1 MTFTESNQ
9 LLDPKY
15 QSGSYRTGSSQHSG
29 LQQPRPQENTPS
41 AEDQKI
47 AAIKNEIVEKEK
59 IIDRLLGY
67 NYEDDDYT
75 AEYAP
80 SDLFDNLVL
89 FNSPSDRT
97 VEKYTKKLNALKS
110 ILAYKKDGSIDI
122 EKTKENSEYLLNATS
137 ADNLAFLFKLRDRI
151 DNRGNAGDTNLLS
164 ENVQKLSKDIQEVNK
179 TANHA
184 LDGISLAVAM
194 ANLPTVSSEYN
205 HNISASYGTY
215 AGSHSFALGLSGHIA
230 NDRLS
235 YKLSGA
241 VNTKGNLAF
250 GVGVGVNLGK
260 KNQSNKELLDRIEK
274 LENLV
279 KQLQNK

>member
-1 MTFTESNQ
+1 MTFTNQ
-9 LLDPKY
+9 LLCGNHQAGTHGCPKY
-15 QSGSYRTGSSQHSG
+15 SSQ
-29 LQQPRPQENTPS
+29 QQDDTPS
-41 AEDQKI
+41 EEDQKI
-47 AAIKNEIVEKEK
+47 AAIKNEINNK
-59 IIDRLLGY
+59 I
-67 NYEDDDYT
+67 
-75 AEYAP
+75 
-80 SDLFDNLVL
+80 DNLSKNDEDKTLIKNVFSTEYINDLKELKKVKEYVDAL
-89 FNSPSDRT
+89 FEDYDNNIHYLRNIPVPLDNDDFVYFINR
-97 VEKYTKKLNALKS
+97 KKN
-110 ILAYKKDGSIDI
+110 ID
-122 EKTKENSEYLLNATS
+122 
-137 ADNLAFLFKLRDRI
+137 
-151 DNRGNAGDTNLLS
+151 
-164 ENVQKLSKDIQEVNK
+164 QKLDALSK

-184 LDGISLAVAM
+184 LDGVSLAVAM

-215 AGSHSFALGLSGHIA
+215 AGSHSFALGLSGHIS

>member
-1 MTFTESNQ
+1 MKKATISLIFLIASSLAFTND
-9 LLDPKY
+9 LLNGNHQVNP
-15 QSGSYRTGSSQHSG
+15 TGE
-29 LQQPRPQENTPS
+29 PQRQNPQGNTPS
-41 AEDQKI
+41 AEDQEI
-47 AAIKNEIVEKEK
+47 AALRNEINNKIDKLAKNDEDKAFIKRALDIESIYNAHNLNELKKAKESVDALFEDYDNN
-59 IIDRLLGY
+59 INCLHFLIDSSNNGAFLY
-67 NYEDDDYT
+67 
-75 AEYAP
+75 
-80 SDLFDNLVL
+80 F
-89 FNSPSDRT
+89 
-97 VEKYTKKLNALKS
+97 LNHKKS
-110 ILAYKKDGSIDI
+110 IDQKID
-122 EKTKENSEYLLNATS
+122 T
-137 ADNLAFLFKLRDRI
+137 
-151 DNRGNAGDTNLLS
+151 LS
-164 ENVQKLSKDIQEVNK
+164 K

-184 LDGISLAVAM
+184 LDGVSLAVAM

>member
-1 MTFTESNQ
+1 MKKISISLIFLLASSLTFTNQ
-9 LLDPKY
+9 LLCGNHQAGTQGCPKY
-15 QSGSYRTGSSQHSG
+15 SSQ
-29 LQQPRPQENTPS
+29 QQDDTPS
-41 AEDQKI
+41 EEDQKI
-47 AAIKNEIVEKEK
+47 AAIKNEINNK
-59 IIDRLLGY
+59 I
-67 NYEDDDYT
+67 
-75 AEYAP
+75 
-80 SDLFDNLVL
+80 
-89 FNSPSDRT
+89 
-97 VEKYTKKLNALKS
+97 
-110 ILAYKKDGSIDI
+110 
-122 EKTKENSEYLLNATS
+122 
-137 ADNLAFLFKLRDRI
+137 DNLAKNEDKTLIKNVFSTEYINDLKELKKVKEYVDALFEDYDNNIHYLRNIPVPLDNDDFVYFINRKKNI
-151 DNRGNAGDTNLLS
+151 D
-164 ENVQKLSKDIQEVNK
+164 QKLDALSK

-184 LDGISLAVAM
+184 LDGVSLAVAM

-250 GVGVGVNLGK
+250 GVGVGVNLG
-260 KNQSNKELLDRIEK
+260 RIEK

>member
-1 MTFTESNQ
+1 MKKISISLIFLLASSLAFTNE
-9 LLDPKY
+9 LLNGNHQVNPQNLPK
-15 QSGSYRTGSSQHSG
+15 GGP
-29 LQQPRPQENTPS
+29 QQPHIVDDTPRETPDVI
-41 AEDQKI
+41 ALKKKI
-47 AAIKNEIVEKEK
+47 NDK
-59 IIDRLLGY
+59 IDRLAK
-67 NYEDDDYT
+67 NEDKDEIKEFFRTNQLYT
-75 AEYAP
+75 
-80 SDLFDNLVL
+80 DLNELKK
-89 FNSPSDRT
+89 
-97 VEKYTKKLNALKS
+97 VEKYVDVLFEDYDNNINCLHFFNDSTGNNSFLYLVNRKKS
-110 ILAYKKDGSIDI
+110 IDKKID
-122 EKTKENSEYLLNATS
+122 A
-137 ADNLAFLFKLRDRI
+137 
-151 DNRGNAGDTNLLS
+151 LS
-164 ENVQKLSKDIQEVNK
+164 K

-184 LDGISLAVAM
+184 LDGVSLAVAM

>member
-1 MTFTESNQ
+1 MKKATISLIFLIASSLTFTNQ
-9 LLDPKY
+9 LLCGNHQAGTHGCPKY
-15 QSGSYRTGSSQHSG
+15 SSQ
-29 LQQPRPQENTPS
+29 QQDDTPS
-41 AEDQKI
+41 EEDQKI
-47 AAIKNEIVEKEK
+47 AAIKNEINNK
-59 IIDRLLGY
+59 I
-67 NYEDDDYT
+67 
-75 AEYAP
+75 
-80 SDLFDNLVL
+80 DNLSKNDEDKTLIKNVFSTEYINDLKELKKVKEYVDAL
-89 FNSPSDRT
+89 FED
-97 VEKYTKKLNALKS
+97 Y
-110 ILAYKKDGSIDI
+110 
-122 EKTKENSEYLLNATS
+122 
-137 ADNLAFLFKLRDRI
+137 DNNIHYLRDCNARTSNDDFVYFINRKKNI
-151 DNRGNAGDTNLLS
+151 DQKIDALS
-164 ENVQKLSKDIQEVNK
+164 K

-184 LDGISLAVAM
+184 LDGVSLAVAM

-215 AGSHSFALGLSGHIA
+215 DGSHSFALGLSGHIA
-230 NDRLS
+230 NYRLS

>member
-1 MTFTESNQ
+1 MCIRDREYVDALFEDYDANIHYLRSC
-9 LLDPKY
+9 
-15 QSGSYRTGSSQHSG
+15 H
-29 LQQPRPQENTPS
+29 PS
-41 AEDQKI
+41 P
-47 AAIKNEIVEKEK
+47 AI
-59 IIDRLLGY
+59 
-67 NYEDDDYT
+67 DDSLCNDDFLY
-75 AEYAP
+75 
-80 SDLFDNLVL
+80 FVN
-89 FNSPSDRT
+89 R
-97 VEKYTKKLNALKS
+97 KKS
-110 ILAYKKDGSIDI
+110 IDKKID
-122 EKTKENSEYLLNATS
+122 A
-137 ADNLAFLFKLRDRI
+137 
-151 DNRGNAGDTNLLS
+151 LS
-164 ENVQKLSKDIQEVNK
+164 K

-184 LDGISLAVAM
+184 LDGVSLAVAM

-205 HNISASYGTY
+205 RNISASYGTY

>member
-1 MTFTESNQ
+1 MKKISISLLFLIASSLTFTND
-9 LLDPKY
+9 LLNGNHQVNPQNLPK
-15 QSGSYRTGSSQHSG
+15 GGP
-29 LQQPRPQENTPS
+29 QQPHIVDDTPRETPDVI
-41 AEDQKI
+41 ALKKKI
-47 AAIKNEIVEKEK
+47 NDK
-59 IIDRLLGY
+59 IDRLAKK
-67 NYEDDDYT
+67 EDKDEIIDFFRINQLYT
-75 AEYAP
+75 
-80 SDLFDNLVL
+80 DLNELKK
-89 FNSPSDRT
+89 
-97 VEKYTKKLNALKS
+97 VEKYVDVLFEDYDNNINCLHFFNDYTGNNSFLYLVNRKKS
-110 ILAYKKDGSIDI
+110 IDKKID
-122 EKTKENSEYLLNATS
+122 A
-137 ADNLAFLFKLRDRI
+137 
-151 DNRGNAGDTNLLS
+151 LS
-164 ENVQKLSKDIQEVNK
+164 K

-184 LDGISLAVAM
+184 LDGVSLAVAM

>member
-41 AEDQKI
+41 VEDPKI
-47 AAIKNEIVEKEK
+47 AALRKEINDK
-59 IIDRLLGY
+59 IDRLAK
-67 NYEDDDYT
+67 NDEDKAFIKDAFKTESQFNVYDLTELKKAKEYVDALFEDYDT
-75 AEYAP
+75 NIHY
-80 SDLFDNLVL
+80 L
-89 FNSPSDRT
+89 RT
-97 VEKYTKKLNALKS
+97 VHTSPDNDGFLYFLNRKKS
-110 ILAYKKDGSIDI
+110 IDKKID
-122 EKTKENSEYLLNATS
+122 A
-137 ADNLAFLFKLRDRI
+137 
-151 DNRGNAGDTNLLS
+151 LS
-164 ENVQKLSKDIQEVNK
+164 K

-184 LDGISLAVAM
+184 LDGVSLAVAM

>member
-1 MTFTESNQ
+1 MKKTTISLIFLVASSLTFTNQ
-9 LLDPKY
+9 LLCGNHQAGTHGCPKY
-15 QSGSYRTGSSQHSG
+15 SSQ
-29 LQQPRPQENTPS
+29 QQDDTPS
-41 AEDQKI
+41 EEDQKI
-47 AAIKNEIVEKEK
+47 AAIKNEINNK
-59 IIDRLLGY
+59 I
-67 NYEDDDYT
+67 
-75 AEYAP
+75 
-80 SDLFDNLVL
+80 
-89 FNSPSDRT
+89 
-97 VEKYTKKLNALKS
+97 
-110 ILAYKKDGSIDI
+110 
-122 EKTKENSEYLLNATS
+122 
-137 ADNLAFLFKLRDRI
+137 DNLAKNEDKAFIKDVFSTEHMNDLKELKKVKEYVDALFEDY
-151 DNRGNAGDTNLLS
+151 DTNIHYLRTVHASPDNDGFLYFLNRKKSIDKKIDTLS
-164 ENVQKLSKDIQEVNK
+164 K

-184 LDGISLAVAM
+184 LDGVSLAVAM

>member
-1 MTFTESNQ
+1 MKKATISLIFLIASSLTFTNQ
-9 LLDPKY
+9 LLCGNHQAGTHGCPKY
-15 QSGSYRTGSSQHSG
+15 SSQ
-29 LQQPRPQENTPS
+29 QQDDTPS
-41 AEDQKI
+41 EEDQKI
-47 AAIKNEIVEKEK
+47 AAIKNEINNK
-59 IIDRLLGY
+59 I
-67 NYEDDDYT
+67 
-75 AEYAP
+75 
-80 SDLFDNLVL
+80 DNLSKNDEDKTLIKNVFSTEYINDLKELKKVKEYVDAL
-89 FNSPSDRT
+89 FEDYDNNIHYLRT
-97 VEKYTKKLNALKS
+97 VHASPDNDGFLYFLNRKKS
-110 ILAYKKDGSIDI
+110 IDKKID
-122 EKTKENSEYLLNATS
+122 A
-137 ADNLAFLFKLRDRI
+137 
-151 DNRGNAGDTNLLS
+151 LS
-164 ENVQKLSKDIQEVNK
+164 K

-184 LDGISLAVAM
+184 LDGVSLAVAM

-205 HNISASYGTY
+205 HNISVSYGTY

>member
-1 MTFTESNQ
+1 MKKISISLIFLIVSSLAFTGPNQ
-9 LLDPKY
+9 LLY
-15 QSGSYRTGSSQHSG
+15 GNHQAGSSG
-29 LQQPRPQENTPS
+29 
-41 AEDQKI
+41 EDPEIEKV
-47 AAIKNEIVEKEK
+47 KKEIVEKE
-59 IIDRLLGY
+59 IYIDKLLGTY
-67 NYEDDDYT
+67 DESKHNNYE
-75 AEYAP
+75 AEYTP
-80 SDLFDNLVL
+80 DHFYNILDEFIIESNGTLE
-89 FNSPSDRT
+89 S
-97 VEKYTKKLNALKS
+97 YTKKLNALNS
-110 ILAYKKDGSIDI
+110 LLAYNEDGSIDN
-122 EKTKENSEYLLNATS
+122 EKFKENIGYFKMAQNY
-137 ADNLAFLFKLRDRI
+137 DNLVFLFKLRDRI
-151 DNRGNAGDTNLLS
+151 NNRGNAGDTNLLS

-184 LDGISLAVAM
+184 LDGVSLAVAM

-215 AGSHSFALGLSGHIA
+215 AGSHSFALGLSGHIV

-260 KNQSNKELLDRIEK
+260 KNQTNKELLDRIEK

>member
-1 MTFTESNQ
+1 MKKATISLIFLIASSLTFTNQ
-9 LLDPKY
+9 LLCGNHQAGTHGCPKY
-15 QSGSYRTGSSQHSG
+15 SSQ
-29 LQQPRPQENTPS
+29 QQDDTPS
-41 AEDQKI
+41 EEDQKI
-47 AAIKNEIVEKEK
+47 AVLRNEINNK
-59 IIDRLLGY
+59 IDRLAK
-67 NYEDDDYT
+67 NDDDKRDIENAFEIDST
-75 AEYAP
+75 DDLNKLKKAKEYVDA
-80 SDLFDNLVL
+80 LFEDYDANIHYLHTIHAIPDNDSFLYLV
-89 FNSPSDRT
+89 NR
-97 VEKYTKKLNALKS
+97 KKS
-110 ILAYKKDGSIDI
+110 IDQKID
-122 EKTKENSEYLLNATS
+122 A
-137 ADNLAFLFKLRDRI
+137 
-151 DNRGNAGDTNLLS
+151 LS
-164 ENVQKLSKDIQEVNK
+164 K

-184 LDGISLAVAM
+184 LDGVSLAVAM

>member
-1 MTFTESNQ
+1 MTFTNQ
-9 LLDPKY
+9 LLCGNHQAGTHGCPKY
-15 QSGSYRTGSSQHSG
+15 SSQ
-29 LQQPRPQENTPS
+29 QQDDTPS
-41 AEDQKI
+41 EEDQKI
-47 AAIKNEIVEKEK
+47 AAIKNEINNK
-59 IIDRLLGY
+59 I
-67 NYEDDDYT
+67 
-75 AEYAP
+75 
-80 SDLFDNLVL
+80 
-89 FNSPSDRT
+89 
-97 VEKYTKKLNALKS
+97 
-110 ILAYKKDGSIDI
+110 
-122 EKTKENSEYLLNATS
+122 
-137 ADNLAFLFKLRDRI
+137 DNLAKNEDKAFIKDVFSTEHMNDLKELKKVKEYVDALFEDY
-151 DNRGNAGDTNLLS
+151 DTNIHYLRTVHASPDNDGFLYFLNRKKTIDQKIDALS
-164 ENVQKLSKDIQEVNK
+164 K

-184 LDGISLAVAM
+184 LDGVSLAVAM

-250 GVGVGVNLGK
+250 GIGVGVNLDK

>member
-1 MTFTESNQ
+1 MKKISISLIFLLASSLTFTESNQ

-41 AEDQKI
+41 EEDQKI
-47 AAIKNEIVEKEK
+47 AAIKNEINNK
-59 IIDRLLGY
+59 I
-67 NYEDDDYT
+67 
-75 AEYAP
+75 
-80 SDLFDNLVL
+80 DNLSKNDEDKTLIKNVFSTEYINDLKELKKVKEYVDAL
-89 FNSPSDRT
+89 FEDYDNNIHYLRT
-97 VEKYTKKLNALKS
+97 VHASPDNDGFLYFLNRKK
-110 ILAYKKDGSIDI
+110 
-122 EKTKENSEYLLNATS
+122 
-137 ADNLAFLFKLRDRI
+137 RI
-151 DNRGNAGDTNLLS
+151 DKKIDALS
-164 ENVQKLSKDIQEVNK
+164 K

-184 LDGISLAVAM
+184 LDGVSLAVAM

>member
-1 MTFTESNQ
+1 MTFTNQ
-9 LLDPKY
+9 LLCGNHQAGTHGCPKY
-15 QSGSYRTGSSQHSG
+15 SSQ
-29 LQQPRPQENTPS
+29 QQDDTPS
-41 AEDQKI
+41 EEDQKI
-47 AAIKNEIVEKEK
+47 AAIKNEINNK
-59 IIDRLLGY
+59 I
-67 NYEDDDYT
+67 
-75 AEYAP
+75 
-80 SDLFDNLVL
+80 
-89 FNSPSDRT
+89 
-97 VEKYTKKLNALKS
+97 
-110 ILAYKKDGSIDI
+110 
-122 EKTKENSEYLLNATS
+122 
-137 ADNLAFLFKLRDRI
+137 DNLAKNEDKAFIKDVFSTEHMNDLKELKKVKEYVDALFEDY
-151 DNRGNAGDTNLLS
+151 DTNIHYLRTVHASPDNDGFLYFLNRKKTIDQKIDALS
-164 ENVQKLSKDIQEVNK
+164 K

-184 LDGISLAVAM
+184 LDGVSLAVAM

>member
-1 MTFTESNQ
+1 MAFTGPNQ
-9 LLDPKY
+9 LLY
-15 QSGSYRTGSSQHSG
+15 GNHQAGSSGEDPEIAALRNEINNKIDRLAKNEDKAFIKDVFKTEIPFNIYDLTELKKAKEYVDALFEDYDTNIHYLHNIHAMPDNDGFLYFVNRKKSI
-29 LQQPRPQENTPS
+29 
-41 AEDQKI
+41 DQKI
-47 AAIKNEIVEKEK
+47 
-59 IIDRLLGY
+59 D
-67 NYEDDDYT
+67 
-75 AEYAP
+75 
-80 SDLFDNLVL
+80 
-89 FNSPSDRT
+89 
-97 VEKYTKKLNALKS
+97 ALS
-110 ILAYKKDGSIDI
+110 
-122 EKTKENSEYLLNATS
+122 
-137 ADNLAFLFKLRDRI
+137 
-151 DNRGNAGDTNLLS
+151 
-164 ENVQKLSKDIQEVNK
+164 K

-184 LDGISLAVAM
+184 LDGVSLAVAM

-260 KNQSNKELLDRIEK
+260 KNQSNKKLLDRIEK

>member
-1 MTFTESNQ
+1 MKKISISLIFFIASSLAFTNPLLNGHPDETPEIVNLRKKINAKIDRLATNRDSNRIQ
-9 LLDPKY
+9 DFFRTNQYYDDLTKLKQVEKYVDALLEDY
-15 QSGSYRTGSSQHSG
+15 DNNVHYFHIFS
-29 LQQPRPQENTPS
+29 NTNIS
-41 AEDQKI
+41 CKDDFLYLVNRKKSIDQKI
-47 AAIKNEIVEKEK
+47 DA
-59 IIDRLLGY
+59 
-67 NYEDDDYT
+67 
-75 AEYAP
+75 
-80 SDLFDNLVL
+80 
-89 FNSPSDRT
+89 
-97 VEKYTKKLNALKS
+97 
-110 ILAYKKDGSIDI
+110 
-122 EKTKENSEYLLNATS
+122 
-137 ADNLAFLFKLRDRI
+137 
-151 DNRGNAGDTNLLS
+151 
-164 ENVQKLSKDIQEVNK
+164 LSKA
-179 TANHA
+179 ANHT
-184 LDGISLAVAM
+184 LDGVSLAVAM

-260 KNQSNKELLDRIEK
+260 KNQTNKELLDRIEK

>member
-1 MTFTESNQ
+1 MKKISISLIFLIVSSLTFTEVNQ
-9 LLDPKY
+9 LLY
-15 QSGSYRTGSSQHSG
+15 GNHQAGSSQ
-29 LQQPRPQENTPS
+29 NTPS
-41 AEDQKI
+41 TEEQEITK
-47 AAIKNEIVEKEK
+47 IKNEIVEKEK

-67 NYEDDDYT
+67 NFEDSDYS
-75 AEYAP
+75 AEYTP
-80 SDLFDNLVL
+80 SNLFDNLVYL
-89 FNSPSDRT
+89 NSPSDKT
-97 VEKYTKKLNALKS
+97 LENYTKKLNALKS
-110 ILAYKKDGSIDI
+110 IVVYKKDGSLDK
-122 EKTKENSEYLLNATS
+122 EKTKENSEYLLNANN

-164 ENVQKLSKDIQEVNK
+164 ENIQKLSKDIQEVNK
-179 TANHA
+179 TANNA
-184 LDGISLAVAM
+184 LNGVSLAVAM

-205 HNISASYGTY
+205 RNISASYGTY

>member
-1 MTFTESNQ
+1 MKKISISLIFLIASSLTFTESNQ

-15 QSGSYRTGSSQHSG
+15 QSGSYIINNDVKWSPYPSKAGPQ
-29 LQQPRPQENTPS
+29 RPVTIDTTEADKIRNEIKNKIESLVKNDNDKRNIENALEIDSTDNLDKLKKAKEYADILFENYDNNIHYLRNIPVPLDNDDFVYFINRKKS
-41 AEDQKI
+41 IDQKI
-47 AAIKNEIVEKEK
+47 
-59 IIDRLLGY
+59 D
-67 NYEDDDYT
+67 
-75 AEYAP
+75 
-80 SDLFDNLVL
+80 
-89 FNSPSDRT
+89 
-97 VEKYTKKLNALKS
+97 ALS
-110 ILAYKKDGSIDI
+110 
-122 EKTKENSEYLLNATS
+122 
-137 ADNLAFLFKLRDRI
+137 
-151 DNRGNAGDTNLLS
+151 
-164 ENVQKLSKDIQEVNK
+164 K

-184 LDGISLAVAM
+184 LDGVSLAVAM

>member
-1 MTFTESNQ
+1 MKKATISLIFLIASSLTFTNQ
-9 LLDPKY
+9 LLCGNHQAGAHGCPKY
-15 QSGSYRTGSSQHSG
+15 S
-29 LQQPRPQENTPS
+29 LQQQDDTPS
-41 AEDQKI
+41 EEDQKI
-47 AAIKNEIVEKEK
+47 AALRNEINNK
-59 IIDRLLGY
+59 IDRLAK
-67 NYEDDDYT
+67 NDDDKIDIKNAFEIDST
-75 AEYAP
+75 DDLNKLKKAKEYVDA
-80 SDLFDNLVL
+80 LFEDYDTNIHYL
-89 FNSPSDRT
+89 RT
-97 VEKYTKKLNALKS
+97 VHASPDNDGFLYFVNRKKS
-110 ILAYKKDGSIDI
+110 IDQKID
-122 EKTKENSEYLLNATS
+122 A
-137 ADNLAFLFKLRDRI
+137 
-151 DNRGNAGDTNLLS
+151 LS
-164 ENVQKLSKDIQEVNK
+164 K

-184 LDGISLAVAM
+184 LDGVSLAVAM

-215 AGSHSFALGLSGHIA
+215 AGSHSFTLGLSGHIA

>member
-1 MTFTESNQ
+1 MAFTGPNQ
-9 LLDPKY
+9 LLY
-15 QSGSYRTGSSQHSG
+15 GNHQAGSSG
-29 LQQPRPQENTPS
+29 EDPEIAALRNEINNKIDRLAKDEDKDFIKGAFNTENGYSVYDLNELKKAKEYLNVLFEDYDNNIHYLRSCHPS
-41 AEDQKI
+41 PAVDDSLCNDDFVYLVNRKKNIDQKI
-47 AAIKNEIVEKEK
+47 
-59 IIDRLLGY
+59 
-67 NYEDDDYT
+67 
-75 AEYAP
+75 
-80 SDLFDNLVL
+80 
-89 FNSPSDRT
+89 
-97 VEKYTKKLNALKS
+97 
-110 ILAYKKDGSIDI
+110 
-122 EKTKENSEYLLNATS
+122 
-137 ADNLAFLFKLRDRI
+137 
-151 DNRGNAGDTNLLS
+151 DTLS
-164 ENVQKLSKDIQEVNK
+164 K

-184 LDGISLAVAM
+184 LDGVSLAVAM

>member
-1 MTFTESNQ
+1 MKKISISLIFLIASSLTFTYNQ
-9 LLDPKY
+9 LLDRNH
-15 QSGSYRTGSSQHSG
+15 QSGSSQQYPQKAGPQKPHN
-29 LQQPRPQENTPS
+29 PQE
-41 AEDQKI
+41 
-47 AAIKNEIVEKEK
+47 
-59 IIDRLLGY
+59 
-67 NYEDDDYT
+67 
-75 AEYAP
+75 
-80 SDLFDNLVL
+80 
-89 FNSPSDRT
+89 
-97 VEKYTKKLNALKS
+97 
-110 ILAYKKDGSIDI
+110 
-122 EKTKENSEYLLNATS
+122 EN
-137 ADNLAFLFKLRDRI
+137 I
-151 DNRGNAGDTNLLS
+151 
-164 ENVQKLSKDIQEVNK
+164 
-179 TANHA
+179 ANHA
-184 LDGISLAVAM
+184 LNGVSLAVAM

-215 AGSHSFALGLSGHIA
+215 ADSHSFALGLSGNII

>member
-1 MTFTESNQ
+1 MKKISISLIFFIASSLAFTGPNQ
-9 LLDPKY
+9 LLY
-15 QSGSYRTGSSQHSG
+15 GNHQAGSSG
-29 LQQPRPQENTPS
+29 
-41 AEDQKI
+41 EDPEIEKV
-47 AAIKNEIVEKEK
+47 KKEIVEKEK

-80 SDLFDNLVL
+80 SDLFDSLVL

-97 VEKYTKKLNALKS
+97 VENYTKKLNALKS
-110 ILAYKKDGSIDI
+110 ILAYKKDGSIDK
-122 EKTKENSEYLLNATS
+122 EKTKENSEYLLNATN
-137 ADNLAFLFKLRDRI
+137 ADNLAFLLKLRDRI

-184 LDGISLAVAM
+184 LDGVSLAVAM